1 MSGIRL
7 RWSFLLEA
15 AMARSNTKPKQGM
28 APNPALWVYNPWLDM
43 IVGCGA
49 WSAPLVL
56 LSYLS
61 LAASALQWA
70 IAFYVLAFVIN
81 YPHYTATMQRA
92 LHCSDQS
99 DKFRRFALYLTLLAA
114 GMLVVAHSWTR
125 ALPWI
130 FTLYL
135 TWSPWHYSGQNYGV
149 FMRFA
154 RRAGVEPTKRE
165 SQAMHLAFL
174 ISCAILLLNFHT
186 GPSADPLFISLN
198 ITAAVSAKL
207 QLVLGIAFAMCS
219 AYGLSRMLD
228 QAPWRKM
235 LPALTLFSTQLVW
248 FFLPTML
255 SRLQGLRVLP
265 SYYGTGMLAAMHAAQ
280 YLWIASDRARRE
292 ATEEGRTNWR
302 PIAYFVAL
310 VLGGIA
316 LFVPGPWIASR
327 VFHADYTRSLLIFTA
342 VVNLHHFFLDAVLRA
357 PGEGRVASLLS
368 RSPER
373 ILDAT
378 GEAGSRIAVGVRWLV
393 GPSPMARAVR
403 IGSTV
408 ALLAGGTVDQVRY
421 YLALHDDNLRDL
433 RRAAAL
439 NSYDAP
445 LEMRLARKELDSGK
459 PEAALSAWKWALQA
473 NPADPAPRD
482 AMLQYLTE
490 RKRYDEAYELTR
502 SGLQRSPRDAQL
514 LVNHGLLAMQMGNP
528 DEALKSWRKA
538 IATDPSQIDAHLYL
552 AAELDREGSTSD
564 AVKEYE
570 IYMELLARQAEMIRP
585 PAAKVIGVAL
595 KLAECQVRANQPD
608 QALRSYDLARKI
620 ATQAGE
626 GKLESFASIGE
637 AALRAKT
644 GKIDD
649 ALRLYQHALQLDAS
663 LGDPHNEALDW
674 YNYAIFLHD
683 AGFPVRL
690 SYASLLKSEALMEF
704 LPDAP
709 DAKSIAKALQEF
721 DKNLG
726 AEAVAIRRHPEPVQ
740 QQALALTR
748 LPNKL
753 QIDF

>member
-1 MSGIRL
+1 
-7 RWSFLLEA
+7 
-15 AMARSNTKPKQGM
+15 MART
-28 APNPALWVYNPWLDM
+28 
-43 IVGCGA
+43 
-49 WSAPLVL
+49 
-56 LSYLS
+56 
-61 LAASALQWA
+61 
-70 IAFYVLAFVIN
+70 
-81 YPHYTATMQRA
+81 
-92 LHCSDQS
+92 
-99 DKFRRFALYLTLLAA
+99 
-114 GMLVVAHSWTR
+114 
-125 ALPWI
+125 
-130 FTLYL
+130 
-135 TWSPWHYSGQNYGV
+135 
-149 FMRFA
+149 
-154 RRAGVEPTKRE
+154 
-165 SQAMHLAFL
+165 
-174 ISCAILLLNFHT
+174 
-186 GPSADPLFISLN
+186 
-198 ITAAVSAKL
+198 
-207 QLVLGIAFAMCS
+207 
-219 AYGLSRMLD
+219 
-228 QAPWRKM
+228 
-235 LPALTLFSTQLVW
+235 
-248 FFLPTML
+248 
-255 SRLQGLRVLP
+255 
-265 SYYGTGMLAAMHAAQ
+265 
-280 YLWIASDRARRE
+280 
-292 ATEEGRTNWR
+292 
-302 PIAYFVAL
+302 
-310 VLGGIA
+310 
-316 LFVPGPWIASR
+316 
-327 VFHADYTRSLLIFTA
+327 
-342 VVNLHHFFLDAVLRA
+342 
-357 PGEGRVASLLS
+357 
-368 RSPER
+368 
-373 ILDAT
+373 
-378 GEAGSRIAVGVRWLV
+378 
-393 GPSPMARAVR
+393 VR
-403 IGSTV
+403 IGSAV
-408 ALLAGGTVDQVRY
+408 ALLAWGTVDQVRY
-421 YLALHDDNLRDL
+421 YLALHDDNLPDL

-445 LEMRLARKELDSGK
+445 LEMRLARKELASGK
-459 PEAALSAWKWALQA
+459 PEAALSAWKWAMQA

-721 DKNLG
+721 EKNLG